1 MVKRIIAAVL
11 AASALA
17 AGVSAL
23 AGCAQET
30 YVEYTLYSSDG
41 EEIRTDR
48 FAENEEVAGEW
59 ENSDDPD
66 GTVDPE
72 PAPEGAYYMATGYS
86 GNIVNLVIPSEI
98 NGIEVRGIGEQA
110 FTRCRMTT
118 LEIEEGVTEV
128 GQAAFIYCGT
138 LESAVL
144 PSTLNVGES
153 MFGMCIYLK
162 SVTLPEG
169 ITSIGNQAF
178 YSCYAL
184 AEIKTGEESDSS
196 SSVNLPSTLTSIGG
210 HAFYDCN
217 ALSGEVTVPEGVT
230 EIKQYAFSLC
240 SSVTSFVIE
249 GDVTEIGFGAFG
261 GCHALTDITIPDSV
275 ERIGD
280 YAFSN
285 TYELESITLSA
296 SLSYLGQ
303 YAFHESG
310 VTEVVM
316 PAGKGCY
323 LYNREL
329 EEDEEVGSDDVKGI
343 LYNFY
348 YDESLENDENAKGR
362 IPSTALAD
370 SAQIAEWLKG
380 DIISAYCY
388 FVSV

>member
-41 EEIRTDR
+41 EEIRTDN
-48 FAENEEVAGEW
+48 FSENPGEDADGQTPSDSAE
-59 ENSDDPD
+59 S
-66 GTVDPE
+66 
-72 PAPEGAYYMATGYS
+72 APEGAYYMATGYS

-210 HAFYDCN
+210 HVFYDCN

-296 SLSYLGQ
+296 SLNYLGQ

-329 EEDEEVGSDDVKGI
+329 GEDEEVGSDDVKGI

-370 SAQIAEWLKG
+370 SAQVAEWLKG